1 MKIKTNL
8 ILSLSLAIIVTVIV
22 MANNRKAETFKLP
35 TLLNLDSSKAAQNL
49 GKNKILIVSYFQ
61 TWCGD
66 CVKEQPQLQ
75 QLKQRYNDTLEIL
88 MVSDEPLAK
97 IAAFKDRFQSGLNF
111 YHSTQ
116 KLKADL
122 GVSAYP
128 TTYLLD
134 KKGKIL
140 LKKVEG
146 IQWYTPE
153 VMTLINQAI
162 K

>member
-8 ILSLSLAIIVTVIV
+8 ILSLSLAIIVTVVV

-97 IAAFKDRFQSGLNF
+97 IAAFKARFQSGLNF

-153 VMTLINQAI
+153 VLTLINQAI

>member
-1 MKIKTNL
+1 
-8 ILSLSLAIIVTVIV
+8 

-35 TLLNLDSSKAAQNL
+35 ALLNLDSSKVPQIF
-49 GKNKILIVSYFQ
+49 GKHKILIVSYFQ

-66 CVKEQPQLQ
+66 CVKEQPQLL
-75 QLKQRYNDTLEIL
+75 QLKQRYKDTIEVL
-88 MVSDEPLAK
+88 MVSDEPIIK
-97 IAAFKDRFQSGLNF
+97 ISAFKSRFQSNLNF
-111 YHSTQ
+111 YQSTQ

-153 VMTLINQAI
+153 VMGLINQAI

>member
-1 MKIKTNL
+1 MKLKTNL
-8 ILSLSLAIIVTVIV
+8 ILSLSLAIIVTVVV

-35 TLLNLDSSKAAQNL
+35 NLLNLDSSKAAQNL

-88 MVSDEPLAK
+88 MVSDESLSK
-97 IAAFKDRFQSGLNF
+97 IAAFKTRFQSGLNF

-116 KLKADL
+116 KLKAEL

>member
-1 MKIKTNL
+1 VKLKTNL
-8 ILSLSLAIIVTVIV
+8 ILSLSLAIIVTVVV

-88 MVSDEPLAK
+88 MVSDEPLSK
-97 IAAFKDRFQSGLNF
+97 IAAFKARFQSGLNF

-153 VMTLINQAI
+153 VLTLINQAI